1 MARIRENRP
10 TPREDQDSHA
20 PVHEFT
26 GLALLASGLVIFLSL
41 ISYAPA
47 DLPSWL
53 PFHQAASSVSKPTLN
68 FLGVFGSI
76 LAFLTYS
83 LLGSSAYLLC
93 AMLLGYGSAKLILP
107 GTRISKRALWSVS
120 FVCSGACLAH
130 LLNLPLLDADRLA
143 LVSEGGWFGKFV
155 GGTLLQTALG
165 SIGAV
170 SLLLA
175 IYAASILYMTGVEP
189 REVLQ
194 LLVALPPKGLEL
206 FNEWRA
212 RRAEER
218 ALRQSELEMS
228 VNRTGRLEDFP
239 PEPPKNTRRRPQRP
253 SADSEEEAADGT
265 QENTVQRQRAN
276 EVIAAEVNTPADDS
290 TSSAATQ
297 SADKET
303 AEELAATPQEP
314 TRPAPK
320 IIDGTAPQPPR
331 PRDSKKKT
339 DFSLL
344 ENVSCEGYQL
354 PPIDL
359 LDVVDESSREAVDPA
374 DLLGLQSMIVETLQQ
389 FGIEVS
395 PGDITRGPTITRYE
409 VYPAKG
415 VRVDRILALERDLAR
430 ATRAER
436 INILAPIPGKDTVG
450 IEIANSKKQKVTLR
464 ELFES
469 DDFASA
475 KAKIPIALGKDVYG
489 KTIVAD
495 LAAMPHGLVAGTTG
509 SGKSVCINAIIASIL
524 YRFTPE
530 ELRFIM
536 IDPKVVEMQM
546 YNTLPHLV
554 VPVVTDPKKVLL
566 ALRWAVDE
574 MEKRYAIFAKTGVRN
589 IASFNSRPKPKT
601 QKELDNEL
609 KAKQQLLF
617 DDALRP
623 VVASNSN
630 AETSSDSEETTTQD
644 EDLAVANAR
653 SPRPESP
660 DSGAVLRN
668 IDSSELSDESSDE
681 SSDELSHE
689 TLSPDAQANTAESE
703 NEAGNNADES
713 DDDIESPE
721 EGHDEDSEDET
732 ADKPIEE
739 QPVEERIAAMTTV
752 RVPRESDLRIPEKMS
767 YIVIIVDE
775 LADLMQTAPADVE
788 SAIARITQKAR
799 AAGIHMII
807 ATQTPRADVIT
818 GVIKANVP
826 CRVAF
831 QVASALDSRVIL
843 DENGAEKL
851 LGQGDMLYRPPGT
864 SRMIRAQGVLV
875 TDEEVKRL
883 VEFSSNQGGPKF
895 ENSIQ
900 ARLQGG
906 GDGEDEQISDE
917 DEELV
922 DKCIEIMQ
930 QEKKASTS
938 LFQRRLRLG
947 YTRAARI
954 LDILEH
960 RGYVGPGE
968 GAKPREILVDLDT
981 L

>member
-1 MARIRENRP
+1 
-10 TPREDQDSHA
+10 
-20 PVHEFT
+20 
-26 GLALLASGLVIFLSL
+26 
-41 ISYAPA
+41 
-47 DLPSWL
+47 
-53 PFHQAASSVSKPTLN
+53 
-68 FLGVFGSI
+68 
-76 LAFLTYS
+76 
-83 LLGSSAYLLC
+83 
-93 AMLLGYGSAKLILP
+93 
-107 GTRISKRALWSVS
+107 
-120 FVCSGACLAH
+120 
-130 LLNLPLLDADRLA
+130 
-143 LVSEGGWFGKFV
+143 
-155 GGTLLQTALG
+155 
-165 SIGAV
+165 
-170 SLLLA
+170 
-175 IYAASILYMTGVEP
+175 
-189 REVLQ
+189 
-194 LLVALPPKGLEL
+194 
-206 FNEWRA
+206 
-212 RRAEER
+212 
-218 ALRQSELEMS
+218 
-228 VNRTGRLEDFP
+228 
-239 PEPPKNTRRRPQRP
+239 
-253 SADSEEEAADGT
+253 
-265 QENTVQRQRAN
+265 
-276 EVIAAEVNTPADDS
+276 
-290 TSSAATQ
+290 
-297 SADKET
+297 
-303 AEELAATPQEP
+303 
-314 TRPAPK
+314 
-320 IIDGTAPQPPR
+320 
-331 PRDSKKKT
+331 
-339 DFSLL
+339 
-344 ENVSCEGYQL
+344 
-354 PPIDL
+354 
-359 LDVVDESSREAVDPA
+359 
-374 DLLGLQSMIVETLQQ
+374 
-389 FGIEVS
+389 
-395 PGDITRGPTITRYE
+395 
-409 VYPAKG
+409 
-415 VRVDRILALERDLAR
+415 
-430 ATRAER
+430 
-436 INILAPIPGKDTVG
+436 
-450 IEIANSKKQKVTLR
+450 
-464 ELFES
+464 
-469 DDFASA
+469 
-475 KAKIPIALGKDVYG
+475 
-489 KTIVAD
+489 VAD

-601 QKELDNEL
+601 QKELDDEL
-609 KAKQQLLF
+609 RAKQQELF
-617 DDALRP
+617 DEALRP
-623 VVASNSN
+623 TVVLGSKTEEFTDLDETPADGEELSVAN
-630 AETSSDSEETTTQD
+630 AKRPTPDSSDSGVVL
-644 EDLAVANAR
+644 ED
-653 SPRPESP
+653 
-660 DSGAVLRN
+660 
-668 IDSSELSDESSDE
+668 IDSKVSSDE
-681 SSDELSHE
+681 KDGAEDRGADAVESAGNEETKANATVAADAAVESDDEVNDE
-689 TLSPDAQANTAESE
+689 AEE
-703 NEAGNNADES
+703 NEAAY
-713 DDDIESPE
+713 
-721 EGHDEDSEDET
+721 
-732 ADKPIEE
+732 KPIDE

-752 RVPRESDLRIPEKMS
+752 RVPRETDLRIPEKMS